1 MKNWFSNFDQFS
13 ENLLEGL
20 KNAPLKVKENKRLI
34 FKFSIFIIG
43 LLFCLYLLILLFIT
57 LIANAVYFVLKNKEV
72 IIISFIVICMI
83 FSSISSKRDKA
94 KQEQLR
100 NNLEE
105 QNRQEKQAMARYT
118 YLRMFL
124 FKILDDRLCNL
135 TEIVKPVTPNLLNAL
150 TPITV
155 DDSRSIIYYNFQVHK
170 IKTLPFSQG
179 TDYVQNL
186 LSSHVMA
193 KMQIEG
199 IEGITAPINDNLL
212 YPLYVDE
219 IKDLGSMAIIVLV
232 MDCEAY
238 RALKE
243 SQGALQSRKLIEH
256 I

>member
-34 FKFSIFIIG
+34 LKFTSFFAAF
-43 LLFCLYLLILLFIT
+43 LFFLYLLIILFLTFIRY
-57 LIANAVYFVLKNKEV
+57 IINFAIINKEV
-72 IIISFIVICMI
+72 IITGVVFILMI
-83 FSSISSKRDKA
+83 VGSISSKIDKA
-94 KQEQLR
+94 KLKQQQSI
-100 NNLEE
+100 LEE
-105 QNRQEKQAMARYT
+105 QKRQEKQAMIKYT

-124 FKILDDRLCNL
+124 FKILDERLCNL

-155 DDSRSIIYYNFQVHK
+155 DNTRLIIYYNFQVYKSK
-170 IKTLPFSQG
+170 IMPFTQG

-186 LSSHVMA
+186 LSAHVMS
-193 KMQIEG
+193 KIQIEG
-199 IEGITAPINDNLL
+199 IEGITAPIHDNLIC
-212 YPLYVDE
+212 PLYIDE
-219 IKDLGSMAIIVLV
+219 IKDLGSTAIIVLV

-238 RALKE
+238 RTLKG
-243 SQGALQSRKLIEH
+243 SQGTLQSRELIEH